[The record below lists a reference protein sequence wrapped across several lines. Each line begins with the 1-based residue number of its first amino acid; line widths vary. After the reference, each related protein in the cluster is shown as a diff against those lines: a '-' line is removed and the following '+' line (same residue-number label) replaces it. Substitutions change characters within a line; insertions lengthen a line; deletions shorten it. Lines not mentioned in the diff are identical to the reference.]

1 MTEGPLFAPPADR
14 PLPDRLTV
22 QALRQ
27 AIIDVLYD
35 VKAYDLAGDCV
46 FFGLEPPA
54 SPDDRPEYSKR
65 RYVDARV
72 RRKTLA
78 ELLPVAEKIA
88 AEHDDRVLAHLLAL
102 ASGTGGVRGELKN
115 LIFAPLGGPKPKI
128 VLADALN
135 NDLELTENSGG
146 CLVYDRPLAESGLT
160 WRQLTAWWAGDDNLD
175 GEDEQARG
183 RELYRRLAAS
193 LDNGAE
199 KFFFV
204 RYCARYQSSG
214 FGSPALI
221 PQVYLHYDPYTRH
234 RGGTLARQRMDF
246 LLLLPGH
253 RRVVLEVDGIHHYAD
268 RQTRIADPALYAQMA
283 AADRKLRLAGYEVYR
298 FGGQELA
305 DKRVAGPMLDEFFAS
320 LLSHEGVR

>member
-1 MTEGPLFAPPADR
+1 MPEGPLFAPQER
-14 PLPDRLTV
+14 SLPDRLTV

-27 AIIDVLYD
+27 AIIDILYD
-35 VKAYDLAGDCV
+35 VKAYNLADDCI

-54 SPDDRPEYSKR
+54 GEHDDPFRSKR
-65 RYVDARV
+65 LYIDARV
-72 RRKTLA
+72 RRRTLA

-102 ASGTGGVRGELKN
+102 ASGTGGVRGEVKN
-115 LIFAPLGGPKPKI
+115 LIFAPLGGPKPRI

-135 NDLELTENSGG
+135 NDLELTENSGR
-146 CLVYDRPLAESGLT
+146 CLVYDRPLTESGLT
-160 WRQLTAWWAGDDNLD
+160 WRQLTAWWADDD
-175 GEDEQARG
+175 GLTGEEERSQALG
-183 RELYRRLAAS
+183 LYGRLAAS

-199 KFFFV
+199 KFFFARYCV
-204 RYCARYQSSG
+204 RYRAQG

-234 RGGTLARQRMDF
+234 SGGTLARQRMDF
-246 LLLLPGH
+246 LLLLPG
-253 RRVVLEVDGIHHYAD
+253 RRRIVLEVDGIHHYAD
-268 RQTRIADPALYAQMA
+268 WETRIADPALYAQMA

-320 LLSHEGVR
+320 LLSPPG

>member
-1 MTEGPLFAPPADR
+1 MTEGPFFAPLER

-22 QALRQ
+22 QTLRQ

-35 VKAYDLAGDCV
+35 VKAYNLADDCV

-54 SPDDRPEYSKR
+54 GEHDDPFRSKR
-65 RYVDARV
+65 QYIDARV

-102 ASGTGGVRGELKN
+102 ASGTGGVRGEVKN

-160 WRQLTAWWAGDDNLD
+160 WQQLTAWWAGND
-175 GEDEQARG
+175 GLTGEEERSQALG
-183 RELYRRLAAS
+183 LYTRLAAS

-199 KFFFV
+199 KFFFA
-204 RYCARYQSSG
+204 RYCARYRTQG

-246 LLLLPGH
+246 LLLLPVR
-253 RRVVLEVDGIHHYAD
+253 RRVVLEIDGIHHYAD
-268 RQTRIADPALYAQMA
+268 RQTRIADPTLYAQMA
-283 AADRKLRLAGYEVYR
+283 AADRRLRLAGYEVYR

-305 DKRVAGPMLDEFFAS
+305 DKRVGGPMLDEFFAS
-320 LLSHEGVR
+320 LFSQSG